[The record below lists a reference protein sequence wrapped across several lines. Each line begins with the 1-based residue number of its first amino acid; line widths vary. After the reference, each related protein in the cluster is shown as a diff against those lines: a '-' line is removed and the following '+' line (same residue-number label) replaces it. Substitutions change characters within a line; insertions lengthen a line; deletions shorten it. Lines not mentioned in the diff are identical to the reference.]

1 MRRLRFW
8 ELEVFWKG
16 EGVEV
21 EVVLEVGIFEG
32 YRQWG

>member
-1 MRRLRFW
+1 
-8 ELEVFWKG
+8 LEVFWKG

-21 EVVLEVGIFEG
+21 EVVLEVGIFDG

>member
-32 YRQWG
+32 YR